1 MAIDVKKINIV
12 LPEGVTK
19 KGEISLKGNIAEL
32 EVVGATVGQKEISA
46 NYDGGVSKSV
56 TLTVTDVTVFQELVT
71 EPAGEVVAGGEVKLI
86 AKFSKAPVLSEL
98 AIQKANGF
106 TVKEE
111 AKVVGNNIEATYT
124 AGDVAMENCEFTAN
138 FRTDTTV
145 KSARI
150 NILEKPAV
158 LSEVQVEHAEIRIGA
173 KSKVTAVF
181 DKAPKIGEVQ
191 VVVPEGLTKDGE
203 PALEG
208 KNVVVTVTG
217 KVAGAQKIQV
227 THNKVTKENTITVV
241 SDAVIATATPEPAE
255 VEVGGTSVVTVAYD
269 KAFVT
274 GQDALGVQYGEGLA
288 EKVAYAENPEH
299 NGGTLTVTVG
309 AEGAKT
315 LTLTLG
321 GQQKVVTITGTPK
334 PIVQAVDADPKSVE
348 QGGTSKVKV
357 TLK

>member
-1 MAIDVKKINIV
+1 MAIDVKKIKIV

-19 KGEISLKGNIAEL
+19 EGEISLKGNVAEL
-32 EVVGATVGQKEISA
+32 KVVGATVGQKEITAS
-46 NYDGGVSKSV
+46 YDGGVSKSV
-56 TLTVTDVTVFQELVT
+56 TLTVTEATVFQELT
-71 EPAGEVVAGGEVKLI
+71 LEPANEVNCGGEVKLI

-98 AIQKANGF
+98 AIQMANGF
-106 TVKEE
+106 TVKEA

-124 AGDVAMENCEFTAN
+124 AGEVAMENCEFTAN

-145 KSARI
+145 KSAKI
-150 NILEKPAV
+150 NIVERPAV

-191 VVVPEGLTKDGE
+191 VVVPEGLTKDAE
-203 PALEG
+203 PVVEG
-208 KNVVVTVTG
+208 NNVTFTVTG
-217 KVAGAQKIQV
+217 KTAGAQKIQV

-241 SDAVIATATPEPAE
+241 TDAVITTATAEPAE
-255 VEVGGTSVVTVAYD
+255 VEVGGASVVTVAYD

-274 GQDALGVQYGEGLA
+274 GQEALKVQYGEGLA

-299 NGGTLTVTVG
+299 TGGTLTVTVN

-334 PIVQAVDADPKSVE
+334 PVVQAVDVDPKSVE
-348 QGGTSKVKV
+348 QGGTSTVKV

>member
-19 KGEISLKGNIAEL
+19 KGEISLKGNVAEL

-46 NYDGGVSKSV
+46 NYDGGASKSV
-56 TLTVTDVTVFQELVT
+56 TLNVTEVTVFQDLVL

-86 AKFSKAPVLSEL
+86 AKFSKPPVLGEL
-98 AIQKANGF
+98 DVQVATGF
-106 TVKEE
+106 NIKEA
-111 AKVVGNNIEATYT
+111 AKVVGNNIEVIYT
-124 AGDVAMENCEFTAN
+124 AGDIAMNDVEFTAN

-145 KSARI
+145 KKVKI

-158 LSEVQVEHAEIRIGA
+158 LSEVQVEHAELRIGA

-181 DKAPKIGEVQ
+181 DKAPVLSEVQ
-191 VVVPEGLTKDGE
+191 VVIPEGLTKDGE

-241 SDAVIATATPEPAE
+241 ADAVIATAVAAPES
-255 VEVGGTSVVTVAYD
+255 VEVGGESVVTVTYD

-274 GQDALGVQYGEGLA
+274 GQDALKVQYGQGLA

-309 AEGAKT
+309 EEGAKT

-321 GQQKVVTITGTPK
+321 GQSKEVTITGTPK
-334 PIVQAVDADPKSVE
+334 PVVQAVDVDPKSVE
-348 QGGTSKVKV
+348 QGETSKVKV
-357 TLK
+357 TLQ